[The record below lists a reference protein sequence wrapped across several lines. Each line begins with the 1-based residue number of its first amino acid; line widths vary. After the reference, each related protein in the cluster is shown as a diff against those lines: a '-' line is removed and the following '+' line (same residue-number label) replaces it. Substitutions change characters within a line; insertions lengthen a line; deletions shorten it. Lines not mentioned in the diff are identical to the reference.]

1 MSLIKGVTKAETTFH
16 GRGTAKPVHRRVL
29 PHMKFDKSTGAVCPI
44 FPKKL
49 NRIMIGLEVD
59 IVNYNHIKSSMLS
72 AECKLDR
79 LQFITPE
86 KAQITLG
93 VADTGATVF

>member
-1 MSLIKGVTKAETTFH
+1 ML
-16 GRGTAKPVHRRVL
+16 
-29 PHMKFDKSTGAVCPI
+29 
-44 FPKKL
+44 PKKL

-59 IVNYNHIKSSMLS
+59 MVNYNHIKSSMLS

-93 VADTGATVF
+93 VADTGQQSSARGQL